1 MQKHIPLLVT
11 SFALF
16 ISGVPLAG
24 CDRKEK
30 EVAPSMHPLANAET
44 PKAVETLAPAQ
55 ASEQLPQQGGIQQQP
70 ISAAAPDAA
79 NLAVGEKVYKSTCSI
94 CHKSGLN
101 GAPRMGRKQDWES
114 RLAQGNEVLYSHA
127 INGYRGSKG
136 SMPSRGSNPRLSE
149 AEVRAAVDYIVANA
163 VPSWSVE

>member
-30 EVAPSMHPLANAET
+30 EIIPPMRM
-44 PKAVETLAPAQ
+44 LAPADTSKKVGAPAPAQ
-55 ASEQLPQQGGIQQQP
+55 TNKQPQQNGVKPQP
-70 ISAAAPDAA
+70 VPVAAPDAA
-79 NLAVGEKVYKSTCSI
+79 TLAVGEKVYKSTCGI

-114 RLAQGNEVLYSHA
+114 RLAQGNDVLYSHA

>member
-1 MQKHIPLLVT
+1 MQKQLLLFVA
-11 SFALF
+11 SFALL
-16 ISGVPLAG
+16 SGALLTG

-30 EVAPSMHPLANAET
+30 EVVPPMHTFTTTET
-44 PKAVETLAPAQ
+44 PKAVETRAPAQ
-55 ASEQLPQQGGIQQQP
+55 TSKQLPQQDGIQSQP
-70 ISAAAPDAA
+70 VSAAAPDLA
-79 NLAVGEKVYKSTCSI
+79 NLSIGERVYKSTCSI

-101 GAPRMGRKQDWES
+101 GAPRVGSKQDWES
-114 RLAQGNEVLYSHA
+114 RLAQGNDVLYSRA

-149 AEVRAAVDYIVANA
+149 AEVKAAVDYIVAHA